1 MRKYARYKDSG
12 ISWIGDV
19 PEHWNVVPFRSEFS
33 LGKGLPI
40 TKDNLI
46 NDEINGVPVVS
57 YGQIHSKENEG
68 TVLKRNLLRFVES
81 SWLDSNPQ
89 SLLRKNDIVF
99 ADTSEDLDGCGN
111 CVLNTETRK
120 IFAGYHTIIA
130 FTNNEENGPFFAY
143 LFQSDIWR
151 SQIRTRVNGVKVY
164 SVTRT
169 HLKRCKL
176 LLPPLSEQK
185 AIAEYLDKKTAQIN
199 ELVSAKQKQI
209 ELLKEYKQS
218 VIANAVTGKLDE
230 INDTRR
236 FSTLVE
242 LSSMRRTGSR
252 PTDERREKINWI
264 GYIPRH
270 WQKRKFQYLFKE
282 RSEKNHPEEPVLCA
296 TQSRGVIPQSMYEN
310 RVVVVNTGFEGL
322 KFVKKGD
329 FVISLRSF
337 QGGIEYAYYQGII
350 SAAYTILYI
359 NTKDL
364 YSDYVRLL
372 FKSVPFIGLLQTC
385 VTGIREGQNINNDL
399 LRKQIIPIPPLSE
412 QKKIVAY
419 IEKKVSS
426 IDSQIASIENQIA
439 NLNEYKQSLI
449 SDVVTGK
456 VKVC

>member
-19 PEHWNVVPFRSEFS
+19 PEHWDVVPFRSEFS

-218 VIANAVTGKLDE
+218 VIANAVTGK
-230 INDTRR
+230 I
-236 FSTLVE
+236 
-242 LSSMRRTGSR
+242 
-252 PTDERREKINWI
+252 DERREKRKWKDSGISWI
-264 GYIPRH
+264 GKIPEN
-270 WQKRKFQYLFKE
+270 WEIKRAKYMFKK
-282 RSEKNHPEEPVLCA
+282 EKRDVRDSDDVVTCFRDGEVTL
-296 TQSRGVIPQSMYEN
+296 RKN
-310 RVVVVNTGFEGL
+310 RRTSGFTESITEIG
-322 KFVKKGD
+322 
-329 FVISLRSF
+329 
-337 QGGIEYAYYQGII
+337 YQGIRKNDLVI
-350 SAAYTILYI
+350 HQMDAFAGAIGVSDSDGKGTSVYHCCTPLGDYDVRYYASLLRIMAKKGFIQSLY
-359 NTKDL
+359 
-364 YSDYVRLL
+364 R
-372 FKSVPFIGLLQTC
+372 
-385 VTGIREGQNINNDL
+385 GIRERSSDFNFQVFG
-399 LRKQIIPIPPLSE
+399 KQYLVVPPLSE
-412 QKKIVAY
+412 QKEIVVY

-456 VKVC
+456 VKV